1 MTNGKDKWLFFR
13 NEKIAPV
20 KPPEGSP
27 EHDNYPG
34 IQWTYSAI
42 PHQLTIAA
50 AYILAAFIT

>member
-13 NEKIAPV
+13 NEKIAPL

-34 IQWTYSAI
+34 I
-42 PHQLTIAA
+42 
-50 AYILAAFIT
+50 